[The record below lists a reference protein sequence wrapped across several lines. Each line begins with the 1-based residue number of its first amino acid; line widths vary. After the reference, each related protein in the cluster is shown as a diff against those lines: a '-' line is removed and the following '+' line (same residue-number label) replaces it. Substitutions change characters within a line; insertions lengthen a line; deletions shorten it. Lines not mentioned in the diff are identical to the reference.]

1 MNAETT
7 TLPCAEGQMLIVD
20 DHGPILRALSAR
32 CQHAGLNV
40 HTAKDAGTAI
50 AVALS
55 SKPKYAIL
63 DINMPGLSGFELAV
77 RLKELLPDLR
87 FAFLTASQDWSYAQH
102 AMSLGATGLFHKPVD
117 SREVLANLLDEND

>member
-1 MNAETT
+1 
-7 TLPCAEGQMLIVD
+7 MLIVD

-40 HTAKDAGTAI
+40 HTATDAGTAI

-63 DINMPGLSGFELAV
+63 DVNMPGLSGFELAA
-77 RLKELLPDLR
+77 RLKEMLPDLR
-87 FAFLTASQDWSYAQH
+87 FAFLTASQDWNYVHH
-102 AMSLGATGLFHKPVD
+102 ASALGATGLFHKPVD
-117 SREVLANLLDEND
+117 SREILANLLDEPL